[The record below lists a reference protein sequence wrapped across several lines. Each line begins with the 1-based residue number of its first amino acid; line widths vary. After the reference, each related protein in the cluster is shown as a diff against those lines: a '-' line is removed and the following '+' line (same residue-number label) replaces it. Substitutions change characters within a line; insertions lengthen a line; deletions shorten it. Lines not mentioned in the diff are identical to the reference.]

1 MSNQNLMYKGSAP
14 MVSVL
19 MITYGHEKYIEEAIL
34 SVLNQKTNFK
44 CELIIG
50 NDNSPDRTDEIVL
63 KLIEENTNP
72 NFLISYTK
80 NESNLGMMPNFISI
94 FKNANGKYLA
104 LCEGDDF
111 WVDNLK
117 LKKQVDFLESNLDY
131 NMVVSNYNL
140 YYQATNQK
148 RQNREL
154 FNRNQVLTL
163 KNYIAF
169 NFGHTSTFLFRNNF
183 KLPNWVK
190 NVRAGDQSIFIL
202 AVDNKK
208 IKYFTDVFSAYRIHL
223 ESVTH
228 KVDTA
233 VSKSDTLFFLDRIN
247 EHTNEKYQILINH
260 RKLLNNLYY
269 HISSSKFKFRKK
281 IFLILF
287 VILRWFGVNILV
299 KFVK

>member
-1 MSNQNLMYKGSAP
+1 